1 MKFQLQVRTRIRS
14 PFAADGSNPL
24 GAPSP
29 GDPATGLTF
38 VIAKW
43 VGWVVMKSG
52 NRIASFRIFL
62 HQRGHTIGQR
72 LLLLSPVI
80 VATVV
85 RRQSK
90 VGRWAGGRMRWGRGR
105 AWSCGFLFMAN
116 ANAIELWRQFGHF
129 TVSLQLKGPDNWFLA
144 R

>member
-1 MKFQLQVRTRIRS
+1 
-14 PFAADGSNPL
+14 
-24 GAPSP
+24 
-29 GDPATGLTF
+29 
-38 VIAKW
+38 
-43 VGWVVMKSG
+43 MKSG

-105 AWSCGFLFMAN
+105 GVVVRFPVHGKC
-116 ANAIELWRQFGHF
+116 ECH
-129 TVSLQLKGPDNWFLA
+129 
-144 R
+144 